1 MTQCHVESGI
11 TTKAFP
17 VFKSFVGLARL
28 CTHRIRSLIEATE
41 ALEIV
46 AGRLDKEDREMA
58 AFERKS
64 AEVGVRSLPRYLP
77 LIG

>member
-1 MTQCHVESGI
+1 M
-11 TTKAFP
+11 
-17 VFKSFVGLARL
+17 
-28 CTHRIRSLIEATE
+28 IEATE